1 MSTIP
6 KTQRMKNRIPQM
18 LLLAGAVTFTSIAC
32 KSKKEIPTPKGE
44 VEIVL
49 PCSQFKSDKNY
60 FRSYSFGEST
70 DANVAKKKALSNA
83 REELA
88 GQISSTMKVVG
99 DNYVKSSE
107 FNNVEE
113 VLERFEQNSRT
124 VINER
129 LSGIKPVCD
138 KLMQVTA
145 TGKYKYYVAL
155 ELSGEDLVDDYY
167 KTLSNDQSLKIDYN
181 YEKFKQTFDAEM
193 AKMENQ

>member
-1 MSTIP
+1 M
-6 KTQRMKNRIPQM
+6 
-18 LLLAGAVTFTSIAC
+18 
-32 KSKKEIPTPKGE
+32 PKGE
-44 VEIVL
+44 VEIIL
-49 PCSQFKSDKNY
+49 PCSEFKSDKKH

-88 GQISSTMKVVG
+88 AQISSTMKVVG

-138 KLMQVTA
+138 KLMMVTA
-145 TGKYKYYVAL
+145 TQKYKYYVAL
-155 ELSGEDLVDDYY
+155 ELSGDDLVDDYY
-167 KTLSNDQSLKIDYN
+167 KTLSNDQSLRIDYN
-181 YEKFKQTFDAEM
+181 YEKFKQTFNEEM
-193 AKMENQ
+193 EKMENR

>member
-1 MSTIP
+1 M
-6 KTQRMKNRIPQM
+6 
-18 LLLAGAVTFTSIAC
+18 
-32 KSKKEIPTPKGE
+32 PKGE

-49 PCSQFKSDKNY
+49 PCSEFKSDKKY

-88 GQISSTMKVVG
+88 AQISSTMKVVG

-138 KLMQVTA
+138 KLMMVTA
-145 TGKYKYYVAL
+145 TQKYKYYVAL
-155 ELSGEDLVDDYY
+155 ELSGDDLVDDYY
-167 KTLSNDQSLKIDYN
+167 KTLSNDQSLRIDYN
-181 YEKFKQTFDAEM
+181 YEKFKQTFNEEM
-193 AKMENQ
+193 EKMENR

>member
-1 MSTIP
+1 MNT
-6 KTQRMKNRIPQM
+6 RNRLPQ
-18 LLLAGAVTFTSIAC
+18 LLFLAGAIAFAGVSC

-49 PCSQFKSDKNY
+49 PCSEYKSDKKY
-60 FRSYSFGEST
+60 FRAYSFGEST
-70 DANVAKKKALSNA
+70 DQNVAKKKALSNA

-88 GQISSTMKVVG
+88 AQISSTMKVVG

-145 TGKYKYYVAL
+145 TGKFKYYVAL
-155 ELSGEDLVDDYY
+155 ELSGDDLVDDYY

-181 YEKFKQTFDAEM
+181 YEKFKQTFNEEM

>member
-1 MSTIP
+1 M
-6 KTQRMKNRIPQM
+6 
-18 LLLAGAVTFTSIAC
+18 
-32 KSKKEIPTPKGE
+32 PKGE

-49 PCSQFKSDKNY
+49 PCSEFKSDKKY

-88 GQISSTMKVVG
+88 AQISSTMKVVG

-138 KLMQVTA
+138 KLMMVTA
-145 TGKYKYYVAL
+145 TQKYKYYVAL

-167 KTLSNDQSLKIDYN
+167 KTLSNDQSLRIDYN
-181 YEKFKQTFDAEM
+181 YEKFKQTFNEEM
-193 AKMENQ
+193 EKMENR

>member
-1 MSTIP
+1 MN
-6 KTQRMKNRIPQM
+6 TQKRLPQL
-18 LLLAGAVTFTSIAC
+18 LLLAGAIAFAGVSC

-49 PCSQFKSDKNY
+49 PCSEYKSDKKY
-60 FRSYSFGEST
+60 FRAYSFGEST
-70 DANVAKKKALSNA
+70 DQNVAKKKALSNA

-88 GQISSTMKVVG
+88 AQISSTMKVVG

-145 TGKYKYYVAL
+145 TGKFKYYVAL
-155 ELSGEDLVDDYY
+155 ELSGDDLVDDYY

-181 YEKFKQTFDAEM
+181 YEKFKQTFNEEM

>member
-1 MSTIP
+1 M
-6 KTQRMKNRIPQM
+6 
-18 LLLAGAVTFTSIAC
+18 
-32 KSKKEIPTPKGE
+32 PKGE

-49 PCSQFKSDKNY
+49 PCSEFKSDKKY

-88 GQISSTMKVVG
+88 AQISSTMKVVG

-138 KLMQVTA
+138 KLMMVTA
-145 TGKYKYYVAL
+145 TQKYKYYVAL
-155 ELSGEDLVDDYY
+155 ELSGDDLVDDYY
-167 KTLSNDQSLKIDYN
+167 KTLSNDQSLRIYYN
-181 YEKFKQTFDAEM
+181 YEKFKQTFNEEM
-193 AKMENQ
+193 EKMENR

>member
-1 MSTIP
+1 MNT
-6 KTQRMKNRIPQM
+6 KNRLPQL
-18 LLLAGAVTFTSIAC
+18 LLLAGAIAFAGVSC

-49 PCSQFKSDKNY
+49 PCSEYKSDKKY
-60 FRSYSFGEST
+60 FRAYSFGEST
-70 DANVAKKKALSNA
+70 DQNVAKKKALSNA

-88 GQISSTMKVVG
+88 AQISSTMKVVG

-145 TGKYKYYVAL
+145 TGKFKYYVAL
-155 ELSGEDLVDDYY
+155 ELSGDDLVDDYY

-181 YEKFKQTFDAEM
+181 YEKFKQTFNEEM

>member
-1 MSTIP
+1 M
-6 KTQRMKNRIPQM
+6 KTNQHI
-18 LLLAGAVTFTSIAC
+18 LITLVSVFALAATSC
-32 KSKKEIPTPKGE
+32 KSKKEMPMPKGE
-44 VEIVL
+44 VEVLL
-49 PCSQFKSDKNY
+49 PCSEFKSDKKY

-88 GQISSTMKVVG
+88 AQISSTMKVVG

-138 KLMQVTA
+138 KLMMVTA
-145 TGKYKYYVAL
+145 TQKYKYYVAL
-155 ELSGEDLVDDYY
+155 ELSGDDLVDDYY
-167 KTLSNDQSLKIDYN
+167 KTLSNDQSLRIDYN
-181 YEKFKQTFDAEM
+181 YEKFKQTFNEEM
-193 AKMENQ
+193 EKMENR

>member
-1 MSTIP
+1 
-6 KTQRMKNRIPQM
+6 MKIRTSQM
-18 LLLAGAVTFTSIAC
+18 LLLIGAVTLSTVAC
-32 KSKKEIPTPKGE
+32 KSKKEAPIPKGE

-49 PCSQFKSDKNY
+49 PCSEYKSDKKY
-60 FRSYSFGEST
+60 FRAYSFGEST

-155 ELSGEDLVDDYY
+155 ELSGDELVDDYY
-167 KTLSNDQSLKIDYN
+167 KTLSNDQSLRIDYN
-181 YEKFKQTFDAEM
+181 YEKFKETFNAEM
-193 AKMENQ
+193 AKMENP

>member
-1 MSTIP
+1 M
-6 KTQRMKNRIPQM
+6 
-18 LLLAGAVTFTSIAC
+18 
-32 KSKKEIPTPKGE
+32 PKGE

-49 PCSQFKSDKNY
+49 PCSEFKSDKKY

-88 GQISSTMKVVG
+88 AQISSTMKVVG

-129 LSGIKPVCD
+129 LSGIKPGCD
-138 KLMQVTA
+138 KLVMVTA
-145 TGKYKYYVAL
+145 TQKYKYYVAL
-155 ELSGEDLVDDYY
+155 ELSGDDLVDDYY
-167 KTLSNDQSLKIDYN
+167 KTLSNDQSLRIDYN
-181 YEKFKQTFDAEM
+181 YEKFKQTFNEEM
-193 AKMENQ
+193 EKMENR

>member
-1 MSTIP
+1 MNT
-6 KTQRMKNRIPQM
+6 RNRLPQ
-18 LLLAGAVTFTSIAC
+18 LLFLAGAIAFAGVSC

-49 PCSQFKSDKNY
+49 PCSEYKSDKKY
-60 FRSYSFGEST
+60 FRAYSFGEST
-70 DANVAKKKALSNA
+70 DQNVAMKKARSNA

-88 GQISSTMKVVG
+88 AQISSTMKVVG

-145 TGKYKYYVAL
+145 TGKFKYYVAL
-155 ELSGEDLVDDYY
+155 ELSGDDLVDDYY

-181 YEKFKQTFDAEM
+181 YEKFKQTFNEEM

>member
-1 MSTIP
+1 
-6 KTQRMKNRIPQM
+6 
-18 LLLAGAVTFTSIAC
+18 
-32 KSKKEIPTPKGE
+32 
-44 VEIVL
+44 
-49 PCSQFKSDKNY
+49 
-60 FRSYSFGEST
+60 
-70 DANVAKKKALSNA
+70 VAKKKALSNA

-138 KLMQVTA
+138 KLMMVTA
-145 TGKYKYYVAL
+145 TQKYKYYVAL
-155 ELSGEDLVDDYY
+155 ELSGDDLVDDYY
-167 KTLSNDQSLKIDYN
+167 KTLSNDQSLRIDYN
-181 YEKFKQTFDAEM
+181 YEKFKQTFNEEM
-193 AKMENQ
+193 EKMENR

>member
-1 MSTIP
+1 MNT
-6 KTQRMKNRIPQM
+6 RNRLPQ
-18 LLLAGAVTFTSIAC
+18 LLFLAGAIAFAGVSC

-49 PCSQFKSDKNY
+49 PCSEYKSDKKY
-60 FRSYSFGEST
+60 FRAYSFGEST
-70 DANVAKKKALSNA
+70 DQNVAKKKALSNA

-88 GQISSTMKVVG
+88 AQISSTMKVVG

-107 FNNVEE
+107 FNNIEE

-145 TGKYKYYVAL
+145 TGKFKYYVAL
-155 ELSGEDLVDDYY
+155 ELSGDDLVDDYY

-181 YEKFKQTFDAEM
+181 YEKFKQTYNEEM

>member
-1 MSTIP
+1 MNT
-6 KTQRMKNRIPQM
+6 RNRLPQ
-18 LLLAGAVTFTSIAC
+18 LLFLAGAISFAGVSC

-49 PCSQFKSDKNY
+49 PCSEYKSDKKY
-60 FRSYSFGEST
+60 FRAYSFGEST
-70 DANVAKKKALSNA
+70 DQNVAKKKALSNA

-88 GQISSTMKVVG
+88 AQISSTMKVVG

-145 TGKYKYYVAL
+145 TGKFKYYVAL
-155 ELSGEDLVDDYY
+155 ELSGDDLVDDYY

-181 YEKFKQTFDAEM
+181 YEKFKQTFNEEM

>member
-1 MSTIP
+1 M
-6 KTQRMKNRIPQM
+6 
-18 LLLAGAVTFTSIAC
+18 
-32 KSKKEIPTPKGE
+32 PKGE

-49 PCSQFKSDKNY
+49 PCSEFKSDKKY

-138 KLMQVTA
+138 KLMMVTA
-145 TGKYKYYVAL
+145 TQKYKYYVAL
-155 ELSGEDLVDDYY
+155 ELSGDDLVDDYY
-167 KTLSNDQSLKIDYN
+167 KTLSNDQSLRIDYN
-181 YEKFKQTFDAEM
+181 YEKFKQTFNEEM
-193 AKMENQ
+193 EKMENR